1 MKPKYRALLYN
12 FIGFT
17 ALFIIARLALGYF
30 LTVNRFFLAVT
41 AAVIANVLAPKF
53 WVSPNEGKLLMKW
66 FFNKSPKEI

>member
-17 ALFIIARLALGYF
+17 VLFIIARLAMGYF
-30 LTVNRFFLAVT
+30 LNMNSIFMAVT
-41 AAVIANVLAPKF
+41 AAIIANVLAPKF

-66 FFNKSPKEI
+66 FFNKNLKEI